1 MRKIIWLV
9 DISLDGFMAGPN
21 GELGWAGAHMND
33 ELWDDVNALLGRAD
47 AALFGRVTYQLFEQ
61 YWPAVISDPARP
73 KNELDFSRW
82 IDARPKIVASS
93 TLHKLEWKNS
103 MRLGLNVEAEI
114 TGMKAQFGKALL
126 MFGSC
131 NFAACLM
138 NAGLIDE
145 LHIRIH
151 PVILGMGR
159 PLFNQEVGRHK
170 LTLLDSKVTK
180 VGLVRLQY
188 DVACGS

>member
-9 DISLDGFMAGPN
+9 DISLDGFMSGPN
-21 GELGWAGAHMND
+21 GELDWAAAHMND
-33 ELWDDVNALLGRAD
+33 ELWDDVNVLLARAN

-61 YWPAVISDPARP
+61 YWPAVTCDPARP

-82 IDARPKIVASS
+82 IDPIPKIVAST
-93 TLHKLEWKNS
+93 TLRELEWKNS
-103 MRLGLNVEAEI
+103 ILLGADVVADI
-114 TGMKAQFGKALL
+114 PRMKAQPGKALL

-131 NFAACLM
+131 NLAACLL

-145 LHIRIH
+145 LHLRIH
-151 PVILGMGR
+151 PVILGVGR
-159 PLFNQEVGRHK
+159 PLFPQKVGRHK
-170 LTLLDSKVTK
+170 FTLVDSKVTK

-188 DVACGS
+188 EVNT